1 MSADQSERERTVAE
15 WYFQGELGHKGQ
27 RPKPEVALI
36 YMKTLI
42 DVAATDGTLNNIL
55 RYGKAEAIRMK
66 NLCSNGRSSNN
77 DISRTYL
84 NNPSGKLFV
93 MFL

>member
-15 WYFQGELGHKGQ
+15 WFFQGELGHKGQ

-42 DVAATDGTLNNIL
+42 DVAAADGTLNEEE
-55 RYGKAEAIRMK
+55 RK
-66 NLCSNGRSSNN
+66 
-77 DISRTYL
+77 
-84 NNPSGKLFV
+84 
-93 MFL
+93 